1 MRLSPE
7 EPDFSQGF
15 TSEND
20 IFNRKALYEKIINVV
35 NHSEDSNLVLALND
49 KWGNGKTSFVKMLKA
64 ELELSEN
71 NINVIYFDSFK
82 NDYQKDPLLPM
93 ISCVYNSIE
102 HDEKSI
108 KEKVFQTG
116 KSVALSISK
125 QVPKSIINILTSK
138 LIDSDDIDKIKE
150 SIVDATNAPWESYI
164 EDKIKNSQEEE
175 DKIESFRAILRS
187 IHQKTNNKTLFIID
201 ELDRAR
207 PDFSLNLLELIKH
220 IFNVEGFYFLLVMN
234 KQQFEES
241 IKIRYGNINSSLYLN
256 KFIDYWFTLPK
267 DIFTTEEYI
276 NSEGYRMPKHL
287 TLGAYLQH
295 IDKNNILMKESDAF
309 NMLLYLFNFNNV
321 SLREIEKCYSL
332 ISIIKNSNKIMMLDK
347 PYQVIVA
354 LVCFLKIN
362 NEPLLDKLKRRN
374 TTPEEVLTLLNIP
387 LDQGLFDT
395 SIHYLYIVLRYEL
408 LTGEEFKK
416 LKNENYFI
424 GIEGYAGR
432 KVRYLETI
440 TDYFENMSID

>member
-321 SLREIEKCYSL
+321 SLREIEK
-332 ISIIKNSNKIMMLDK
+332 
-347 PYQVIVA
+347 
-354 LVCFLKIN
+354 
-362 NEPLLDKLKRRN
+362 
-374 TTPEEVLTLLNIP
+374 
-387 LDQGLFDT
+387 
-395 SIHYLYIVLRYEL
+395 
-408 LTGEEFKK
+408 
-416 LKNENYFI
+416 
-424 GIEGYAGR
+424 
-432 KVRYLETI
+432 
-440 TDYFENMSID
+440 

>member
-1 MRLSPE
+1 
-7 EPDFSQGF
+7 
-15 TSEND
+15 
-20 IFNRKALYEKIINVV
+20 
-35 NHSEDSNLVLALND
+35 
-49 KWGNGKTSFVKMLKA
+49 
-64 ELELSEN
+64 
-71 NINVIYFDSFK
+71 
-82 NDYQKDPLLPM
+82 
-93 ISCVYNSIE
+93 
-102 HDEKSI
+102 
-108 KEKVFQTG
+108 
-116 KSVALSISK
+116 
-125 QVPKSIINILTSK
+125 
-138 LIDSDDIDKIKE
+138 
-150 SIVDATNAPWESYI
+150 
-164 EDKIKNSQEEE
+164 
-175 DKIESFRAILRS
+175 
-187 IHQKTNNKTLFIID
+187 
-201 ELDRAR
+201 
-207 PDFSLNLLELIKH
+207 
-220 IFNVEGFYFLLVMN
+220 
-234 KQQFEES
+234 
-241 IKIRYGNINSSLYLN
+241 
-256 KFIDYWFTLPK
+256 
-267 DIFTTEEYI
+267 
-276 NSEGYRMPKHL
+276 
-287 TLGAYLQH
+287 
-295 IDKNNILMKESDAF
+295 MKESDAF